1 MISYSDNMTYNDI
14 SNNNSIKIYNINSLE
29 IKASSN
35 VFHLDE
41 EIQLVALKES
51 IFGIKEI
58 RNVYWEIDYKGKEI
72 TLSNNIIKISKLLRK
87 KNSLKVTCVDKI
99 TGERAC
105 REFSIILNEVEGT
118 LIHFIKND
126 GDYFGNGYKWDLWSF
141 SNDGVSYAVELQNKS
156 DFGRCTFV
164 REENIIA
171 RRKAWGDNWGNDW
184 SEQTAT
190 FEIPKGV
197 KNCYIVHGEN
207 NLITNLEDVIEYM
220 KPRIEIAI
228 MDKKDSI
235 TAFLSKTPLDGTKF
249 YIYINGIKEEHCE
262 Y

>member
-1 MISYSDNMTYNDI
+1 MISYGDNMTYNDI

-105 REFSIILNEVEGT
+105 REFSIILNEVEW
-118 LIHFIKND
+118 I
-126 GDYFGNGYKWDLWSF
+126 
-141 SNDGVSYAVELQNKS
+141 
-156 DFGRCTFV
+156 
-164 REENIIA
+164 
-171 RRKAWGDNWGNDW
+171 
-184 SEQTAT
+184 
-190 FEIPKGV
+190 
-197 KNCYIVHGEN
+197 
-207 NLITNLEDVIEYM
+207 
-220 KPRIEIAI
+220 
-228 MDKKDSI
+228 
-235 TAFLSKTPLDGTKF
+235 
-249 YIYINGIKEEHCE
+249 
-262 Y
+262 